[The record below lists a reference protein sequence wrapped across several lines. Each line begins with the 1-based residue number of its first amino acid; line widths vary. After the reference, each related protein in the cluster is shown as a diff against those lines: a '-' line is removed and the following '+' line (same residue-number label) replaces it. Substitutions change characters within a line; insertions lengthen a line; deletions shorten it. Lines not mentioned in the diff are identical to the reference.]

1 MQGERSQS
9 DRGQQTSST
18 LKQWR
23 GSQDCCWRQGQVSS
37 AGHQS
42 PRYVPKILV
51 PSHGETDVPLIMR
64 RKEVVQAWVGGARG
78 MDLLLVVTEEPESI
92 TNTMASTSYDL

>member
-1 MQGERSQS
+1 
-9 DRGQQTSST
+9 
-18 LKQWR
+18 
-23 GSQDCCWRQGQVSS
+23 
-37 AGHQS
+37 
-42 PRYVPKILV
+42 
-51 PSHGETDVPLIMR
+51 MR